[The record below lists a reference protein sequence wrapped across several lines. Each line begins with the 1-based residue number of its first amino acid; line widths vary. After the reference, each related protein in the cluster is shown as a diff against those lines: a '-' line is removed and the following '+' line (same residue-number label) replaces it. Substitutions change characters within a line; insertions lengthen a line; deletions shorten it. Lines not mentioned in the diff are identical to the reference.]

1 LSWSWKK
8 TLAVVCSHSSQGH
21 RAIFSP
27 DAAPAYARI
36 PAMASADRPT
46 TSVLLA
52 PTVPSATLPPS
63 TLKYEAGTIHPV
75 QKMISTRTAS
85 DVQARRTL
93 QAATYGSAF
102 PMRRM
107 MQESV
112 LGQFHRLPGLPSSGV
127 ALDVLSGRDTDIDFE
142 DYLNLPSECPV
153 GPDGLGLDTLSATH
167 DAMEKMLGIAPKA
180 PF

>member
-1 LSWSWKK
+1 LSWRWKK

-21 RAIFSP
+21 RAILSP

-36 PAMASADRPT
+36 PA
-46 TSVLLA
+46 
-52 PTVPSATLPPS
+52 ATLPPS
-63 TLKYEAGTIHPV
+63 ALKYEAGTIHPV
-75 QKMISTRTAS
+75 QKMISTHAAS